1 MSGASLIALRSAAEN
16 SLGLSKLAPSAPD
29 AERRIQGPIAG
40 ATNEAFPLRL
50 RTPAFWFQTS
60 AILSPGLINP
70 RSIARVV
77 VWLVVAMINCSRLP

>member
-50 RTPAFWFQTS
+50 RTPT
-60 AILSPGLINP
+60 
-70 RSIARVV
+70 
-77 VWLVVAMINCSRLP
+77 CSRS